1 MKLLMT
7 ILKKRELLKHQTTLD
22 MLAVRRLFSALL
34 VCSLVF
40 HPFSF
45 SNAEEVVTGTKKS
58 ANLLPH
64 ISEFSTSGA
73 TRAMVSGNGCT
84 STAFCTGGKQGPG
97 GTFTSTFDLEDQM
110 TIEDINRG
118 FTLDYDV
125 DVKSHQSNVN
135 LASCVGG
142 NVMQNSDCRD
152 IFKLTVSL
160 FDGTAQ
166 TYQFEHEVELDFS
179 GIQNY
184 AYQQTIPQ
192 NEFSAMTGEFELYG
206 IDAGY
211 ANKFYGPQFSNPS
224 LTTTFDVVTYIEA
237 EIIDIL
243 NDTDVLETNIPADT
257 EVTEMEIEVETSDGE
272 QVTTLEL
279 EVNTEMNME
288 IELELPA
295 TDMSTPEV
303 EVEVAE
309 VSTEIETEMQNEP
322 TTDPEPTESTESE
335 TDTAS
340 EPEPEPEQAT
350 EAESG
355 EQEAEPETESEV
367 RTTEGNTEEETES
380 ESSDVKPKAKV
391 TKKTSAK
398 QKAARKIVKRMGDK
412 GKYDSNNQL
421 KTLIVM
427 QVLGNSKSF
436 FSSQKML
443 QDTPNFFQPTTIP
456 DNSISDNNA
465 AAYFMIGG
473 SDAAH
478 NALIEL
484 QYK

>member
-7 ILKKRELLKHQTTLD
+7 IPKKKELLKHQTPLHI
-22 MLAVRRLFSALL
+22 LAARQLFSALL

-40 HPFSF
+40 LPSYF
-45 SNAEEVVTGTKKS
+45 SNAEEVVTGQETTT
-58 ANLLPH
+58 NLLSPM
-64 ISEFSTSGA
+64 EQFTTSGA
-73 TRAMVSGNGCT
+73 TRSQQSGNGCT

-97 GTFTSTFDLEDQM
+97 GTFTSTFNLEDQM

-125 DVKSHQSNVN
+125 DVKSHSSNTV
-135 LASCVGG
+135 LESCAGG
-142 NVMQNSDCRD
+142 NVMQNSDCLD

-160 FDGTAQ
+160 FDTGSVLAHK
-166 TYQFEHEVELDFS
+166 FEHEVELDFS

-184 AYQQTIPQ
+184 AYQQIIPQ
-192 NEFSAMTGEFELYG
+192 NTYSAMTGEFELYG

-211 ANKFYGPQFSNPS
+211 PTGFYGPQFSDPS
-224 LTTTFDVVTYIEA
+224 LTTTFDIVTFIEA

-243 NDTDVLETNIPADT
+243 NDTDILDTNIPADT
-257 EVTEMEIEVETSDGE
+257 EVTEMEIVVENSAGE

-288 IELELPA
+288 IELEIPT

-322 TTDPEPTESTESE
+322 TTDPEPTESG
-335 TDTAS
+335 TDTANES
-340 EPEPEPEQAT
+340 EPEPEQTT

-355 EQEAEPETESEV
+355 EQESEPEPTETE
-367 RTTEGNTEEETES
+367 TTEAQPEAEEPEG